1 MNRDSGRRGNDL
13 VEPKLG
19 AKPVPG
25 VLFLPPSAR
34 QSRQGP
40 RAKGGEGCT
49 IHHEP
54 ETKQGATQSLW
65 AHGAL
70 GLGQP
75 SNLDFTSK
83 AKKQAWEVTRESK
96 GAAVRPTPKVDRRTP
111 LLNSSPPNPRGPHAP
126 PGESPN
132 AHGRERSPA
141 RRPQRRRP
149 AGRAGWGGTA
159 GGGGAPRGPPAATG
173 RDNGAP
179 PRRGRGGGGVCSA
192 RGALARGGCCGAE
205 AGAGGEGRGGG
216 ERGGGRRRRRRVWL
230 AGGRAVGT
238 GLVNK
243 LRCCLGL
250 TGPGAAA
257 AAAAPERRCQAPAA
271 ARPSASAPASRALA
285 RSPQSP
291 ARAPR
296 GPAADPRGM

>member
-1 MNRDSGRRGNDL
+1 M

-149 AGRAGWGGTA
+149 AGRAGGG
-159 GGGGAPRGPPAATG
+159 
-173 RDNGAP
+173 D
-179 PRRGRGGGGVCSA
+179 
-192 RGALARGGCCGAE
+192 
-205 AGAGGEGRGGG
+205 
-216 ERGGGRRRRRRVWL
+216 GGGRRGAAGASSRDGAGQWGPTPAREGGRRRVL
-230 AGGRAVGT
+230 GPRRAGSRR
-238 GLVNK
+238 L
-243 LRCCLGL
+243 LRG
-250 TGPGAAA
+250 
-257 AAAAPERRCQAPAA
+257 
-271 ARPSASAPASRALA
+271 
-285 RSPQSP
+285 
-291 ARAPR
+291 
-296 GPAADPRGM
+296 